1 MTIKLYK
8 NLTDKNHLDK
18 DITQIGPDITGHLR
32 NDCSIV
38 DPIVLLELNV
48 DLTNCNYAYITEFGR
63 YYFINNIVIKGK
75 LYEVKM
81 HVDVLSTYKDV
92 IRSNTAIVSRQAN
105 NYNLYLQDGVIKT
118 YANPHIQVAQF
129 PSGFTDFNFIFSVA
143 G

>member
-32 NDCSIV
+32 NDCSSV

-48 DLTNCNYAYITEFGR
+48 DLTICNYAYITEFGR